1 MKIEVQIQ
9 WETETRVAV
18 VIEMNFKGIGKM
30 GLMDFGEE
38 ELFAVKALVVAEWR
52 KLKLSDELLLP
63 VTVRSKFESDAMGCC
78 RGQEI
83 GAAELALQIKT
94 FLRED
99 PLPFSAGQLEG
110 MASLI
115 NMHIK
120 VARRRRNNNLKVG
133 MQASA
138 VVYIGKQIGDEIEVR
153 LLRNL
158 NYSLTALAA
167 LKCGA
172 LL

>member
-1 MKIEVQIQ
+1 MVK
-9 WETETRVAV
+9 A
-18 VIEMNFKGIGKM
+18 K
-30 GLMDFGEE
+30 E
-38 ELFAVKALVVAEWR
+38 ELGQGCGDGR
-52 KLKLSDELLLP
+52 RLSDELLLP

-83 GAAELALQIKT
+83 DAAELALQIKT

-110 MASLI
+110 MALLI

-120 VARRRRNNNLKVG
+120 VARRRRNNSLKVG

-138 VVYIGKQIGDEIEVR
+138 VVVSIGKQIGDEIQVR
-153 LLRNL
+153 VEEPQM
-158 NYSLTALAA
+158 S
-167 LKCGA
+167 
-172 LL
+172 